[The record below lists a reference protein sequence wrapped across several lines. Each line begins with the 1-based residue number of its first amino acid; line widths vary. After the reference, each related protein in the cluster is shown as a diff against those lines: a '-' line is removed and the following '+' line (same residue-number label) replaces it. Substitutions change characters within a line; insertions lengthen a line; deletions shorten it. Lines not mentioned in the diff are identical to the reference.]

1 MPKKTILLIGSG
13 GMVGQNLLEHPDISS
28 YDILSPRSNEL
39 DLRDFEKVENYL
51 LKYKPEMIIHAAGK
65 IGGIQANLREP
76 VSFLVDNL
84 DMGRNIVMGAY
95 KSGIKKLINIGSS
108 CMYPANISEPLTEDM
123 LLTGKLEETNEGYSI
138 AKLATARLCEY
149 VSRENS
155 SFNYKTII
163 PCNLYGRFDKF
174 KVDYSHLVAA
184 VIHKVHQAKINDASE
199 VEVWGDGM
207 ARREF
212 MYAGDLADALIWS
225 INQFDELPKYMN
237 IGLGV
242 DMTINEYYK
251 EVAKVIGYT
260 GNFAHDETKPV
271 GMIRK
276 LVNTDLQTKLGWQ
289 PKTSLEV
296 GLQKTYEFYLNE
308 IAK

>member
-123 LLTGKLEETNEGYSI
+123 LLSGRLEETNEGYSI

-149 VSRENS
+149 VSREDS

-163 PCNLYGRFDKF
+163 PCNLYGKFDKF
-174 KVDYSHLVAA
+174 KVDCSHLVAA
-184 VIHKVHQAKINDASE
+184 VIHKVHQAKKDDANE

>member
-1 MPKKTILLIGSG
+1 
-13 GMVGQNLLEHPDISS
+13 
-28 YDILSPRSNEL
+28 
-39 DLRDFEKVENYL
+39 
-51 LKYKPEMIIHAAGK
+51 
-65 IGGIQANLREP
+65 
-76 VSFLVDNL
+76 
-84 DMGRNIVMGAY
+84 
-95 KSGIKKLINIGSS
+95 
-108 CMYPANISEPLTEDM
+108 MYPANISEPLTEDM

-149 VSRENS
+149 VSREDS
-155 SFNYKTII
+155 SFNYKTLI

-184 VIHKVHQAKINDASE
+184 VIHKVHQAKKDDANE

-276 LVNTDLQTKLGWQ
+276 LVNTDTQIKLGWQ

>member
-1 MPKKTILLIGSG
+1 
-13 GMVGQNLLEHPDISS
+13 
-28 YDILSPRSNEL
+28 
-39 DLRDFEKVENYL
+39 
-51 LKYKPEMIIHAAGK
+51 
-65 IGGIQANLREP
+65 
-76 VSFLVDNL
+76 
-84 DMGRNIVMGAY
+84 
-95 KSGIKKLINIGSS
+95 
-108 CMYPANISEPLTEDM
+108 MYPANISEPLKEDM
-123 LLTGKLEETNEGYSI
+123 LMTGKFEETNEGYSI

-149 VSRENS
+149 VSREDS
-155 SFNYKTII
+155 SFIYKTLI
-163 PCNLYGRFDKF
+163 PCNLYGKFDKF

-184 VIHKVHQAKINDASE
+184 VIHKIHLAKKNHANE

-225 INQFDELPKYMN
+225 INNFDELPKYMN

-242 DMTINEYYK
+242 DITIDEYYK
-251 EVAKVIGYT
+251 RVAKVIGFT
-260 GNFAHDETKPV
+260 GTLTHDKTMPV

-276 LVNTDLQTKLGWQ
+276 VVNTDIQTKLGWY

>member
-1 MPKKTILLIGSG
+1 MPKKIILLTGSG

-28 YDILSPRSNEL
+28 YDILLPRSNEL

-76 VSFLVDNL
+76 VRFLVDNL

-155 SFNYKTII
+155 SFNYKTLI
-163 PCNLYGRFDKF
+163 PCNLYGKFDKF

-184 VIHKVHQAKINDASE
+184 VIHKVHQAKKDDANE

-225 INQFDELPKYMN
+225 INQFDELPEYMN

-242 DMTINEYYK
+242 DITIDEYYK
-251 EVAKVIGYT
+251 KVAKVIGYT

>member
-1 MPKKTILLIGSG
+1 MSKKTILLTGSG

-95 KSGIKKLINIGSS
+95 KSGIKKLINIGTS

-123 LLTGKLEETNEGYSI
+123 FFSGKLEETNEGYAI
-138 AKLATARLCEY
+138 AKLAIARLCEY

-184 VIHKVHQAKINDASE
+184 VIHKVHQAKKDDANE

-276 LVNTDLQTKLGWQ
+276 LVNTDTQIKLGWQ

>member
-76 VSFLVDNL
+76 VRFLVDNL

-149 VSRENS
+149 VSREDS

-163 PCNLYGRFDKF
+163 PCNLYGKFDKF
-174 KVDYSHLVAA
+174 KVDCSHLVAA
-184 VIHKVHQAKINDASE
+184 VIHKVHQAKKDNANE

-289 PKTSLEV
+289 PKTSLKV

>member
-1 MPKKTILLIGSG
+1 MPKKTILLTGSG

-39 DLRDFEKVENYL
+39 DLLDFNMVENYL

-65 IGGIQANLREP
+65 VGGIQANLREP
-76 VSFLVDNL
+76 VKFLVDNL

-108 CMYPANISEPLTEDM
+108 CMYPANISEPLIEDM
-123 LLTGKLEETNEGYSI
+123 LMTGKLEETNEGYAI

-149 VSRENS
+149 VSREDS
-155 SFNYKTII
+155 SFVYKTLI
-163 PCNLYGRFDKF
+163 PCNLYGKFDKF
-174 KVDYSHLVAA
+174 KADYSHLVAA
-184 VIHKVHQAKINDASE
+184 AIHKIHLAKKDDANE
-199 VEVWGDGM
+199 VEVWGDGV

-212 MYAGDLADALIWS
+212 MYAGDLADALIFS
-225 INQFDELPKYMN
+225 INKFDELPTYMN
-237 IGLGV
+237 IGLGI
-242 DMTINEYYK
+242 DITIDEYYK
-251 EVAKVIGYT
+251 KVAKVIGFNGALT
-260 GNFAHDETKPV
+260 HDINKPV
-271 GMIRK
+271 GMMRK
-276 LVNTDLQTKLGWQ
+276 VVNTDIQTKLGWQ

-296 GLQKTYEFYLNE
+296 GLQKTYNFYLKE

>member
-1 MPKKTILLIGSG
+1 MPKKTILLTGSG

-28 YDILSPRSNEL
+28 YDIFSPRSNEL
-39 DLRDFEKVENYL
+39 DLRDFKKVENYL

-65 IGGIQANLREP
+65 VGGIQANLREP
-76 VSFLVDNL
+76 VKFLVDNL

-108 CMYPANISEPLTEDM
+108 CMYPANISEPLKEDM
-123 LLTGKLEETNEGYSI
+123 LMTGKLEETNEGYSI

-149 VSRENS
+149 VTREDS
-155 SFNYKTII
+155 SFSYKTLI
-163 PCNLYGRFDKF
+163 PCNLYGKFDKF

-184 VIHKVHQAKINDASE
+184 VIHKIHLAKKDNVSE

-212 MYAGDLADALIWS
+212 MFAGDLADALILS
-225 INQFDELPKYMN
+225 INKFDELPEYMN

-242 DMTINEYYK
+242 DMTIDEYYK
-251 EVAKVIGYT
+251 KVAKVIGFT
-260 GNFAHDETKPV
+260 GTLNHNKTKPV
-271 GMIRK
+271 GMMRK
-276 LVNTDLQTKLGWQ
+276 LVNVDRQTKLGWY
-289 PKTSLEV
+289 PKTSLEA
-296 GLQKTYEFYLNE
+296 GLQKTYKFYLQKM
-308 IAK
+308 AK

>member
-1 MPKKTILLIGSG
+1 MAKRTILLTGSG
-13 GMVGQNLLEHPDISS
+13 GMVGQNLLEHKDINSF
-28 YDILSPRSNEL
+28 DVLTPRSSEL
-39 DLRDFEKVENYL
+39 DLRDYKKVKSYL
-51 LKYKPEMIIHAAGK
+51 IKYNPEMIIHAAGK
-65 IGGIQANLREP
+65 VGGIQANLKEP

-95 KSGIKKLINIGSS
+95 KSGIKKLINIGTS

-123 LLTGKLEETNEGYSI
+123 LLSGKLEETNEGYAI

-149 VSRENS
+149 VSREDS
-155 SFNYKTII
+155 SFNYKTLI

-184 VIHKVHQAKINDASE
+184 VIHKVHQAKKNNVNE

-212 MYAGDLADALIWS
+212 MYAGDLAEAIIWS

-242 DMTINEYYK
+242 DMTINEYYM
-251 EVAKVIGYT
+251 EVAKVIGFT
-260 GNFAHDETKPV
+260 GNFTHDKTKPV

-289 PKTSLEV
+289 PNTRLEV

-308 IAK
+308 IAE

>member
-1 MPKKTILLIGSG
+1 MPKKTILLTGSG
-13 GMVGQNLLEHPDISS
+13 GMVGQNLLEHKDISS
-28 YDILSPRSNEL
+28 FDILAPRSSEL

-84 DMGRNIVMGAY
+84 DMGRNVVMGAY
-95 KSGIKKLINIGSS
+95 KSGIKKLINIGTS

-123 LLTGKLEETNEGYSI
+123 FFSGKLEETNEGYAI
-138 AKLATARLCEY
+138 AKLAIARLCEY

-184 VIHKVHQAKINDASE
+184 VIHKVHQAKINDSSE

-212 MYAGDLADALIWS
+212 MYAGDLAEAIIWS
-225 INQFDELPKYMN
+225 INKFDELPEYMN

-242 DMTINEYYK
+242 DITINEYYK
-251 EVAKVIGYT
+251 KVAKVIGFT
-260 GNFAHDETKPV
+260 GNFTHDKTKPV

-276 LVNTDLQTKLGWQ
+276 LVNTDVQTKLGWQ

>member
-149 VSRENS
+149 VSREDS
-155 SFNYKTII
+155 SFNYKTLI

>member
-1 MPKKTILLIGSG
+1 MPKKTILLTGSG
-13 GMVGQNLLEHPDISS
+13 GMVGQNLLEHKDISS
-28 YDILSPRSNEL
+28 FDILAPRSSEL

-84 DMGRNIVMGAY
+84 DMGRNVVMGAY
-95 KSGIKKLINIGSS
+95 KSGIKKLINIGTS

-123 LLTGKLEETNEGYSI
+123 FFSGKLEETNEGYAI
-138 AKLATARLCEY
+138 AKLAIARLCEY

-184 VIHKVHQAKINDASE
+184 VIHKVHQAKINDSSE

-212 MYAGDLADALIWS
+212 MYAGDLAEAIIWS
-225 INQFDELPKYMN
+225 INKFDELPEYMN

-242 DMTINEYYK
+242 DMTIDEYYK
-251 EVAKVIGYT
+251 KVAKVIGFT
-260 GNFAHDETKPV
+260 GNFTHDKTKPV

-276 LVNTDLQTKLGWQ
+276 LVNTDVQTKLGWQ
-289 PKTSLEV
+289 PKTNLEV

-308 IAK
+308 IVK

>member
-1 MPKKTILLIGSG
+1 MPKKIILLTGSG

-138 AKLATARLCEY
+138 AKLAIARLCEY

-212 MYAGDLADALIWS
+212 MYAGDLAEAIIWS
-225 INQFDELPKYMN
+225 INKFDELPEYMN

-242 DMTINEYYK
+242 DMTIDEYYK
-251 EVAKVIGYT
+251 KVAKVIGFT
-260 GNFAHDETKPV
+260 GNFTHDKTKPV

-276 LVNTDLQTKLGWQ
+276 LVNTDVQTKLGWQ
-289 PKTSLEV
+289 PKTNLEV
-296 GLQKTYEFYLNE
+296 GLQKTYEFYLKE
-308 IAK
+308 IAE

>member
-1 MPKKTILLIGSG
+1 MPKKTILLTGSG

-76 VSFLVDNL
+76 VRFLVDNL

-123 LLTGKLEETNEGYSI
+123 LLSGKLEETNEGYAI

-149 VSRENS
+149 VSREDS
-155 SFNYKTII
+155 SFNYKTLI

-184 VIHKVHQAKINDASE
+184 VIHKVHQAKKNNVNE

-212 MYAGDLADALIWS
+212 MYAGDLAEAIIWS

-237 IGLGV
+237 IGLGI
-242 DMTINEYYK
+242 DMTINEYYM
-251 EVAKVIGYT
+251 EVAKVIGFT
-260 GNFAHDETKPV
+260 GNFTHEKTKPV
-271 GMIRK
+271 GMLRK

-289 PKTSLEV
+289 PNTRFEV
-296 GLQKTYEFYLNE
+296 GLKKTYEFYLKE
-308 IAK
+308 IAE

>member
-1 MPKKTILLIGSG
+1 MPKKTILLTGSG

-123 LLTGKLEETNEGYSI
+123 LLSGKLEETNEGYAI

-276 LVNTDLQTKLGWQ
+276 LVNTDTQIKLGWQ

>member
-1 MPKKTILLIGSG
+1 MSKKTILLTGSG
-13 GMVGQNLLEHPDISS
+13 GMVGQNLLEHPSISS
-28 YDILSPRSNEL
+28 YDIISPRSNEL
-39 DLRDFEKVENYL
+39 DLRDFEKVEKYL
-51 LKYKPEMIIHAAGK
+51 LKCKPEMIIHAAGK
-65 IGGIQANLREP
+65 VGGIQANLREP
-76 VSFLVDNL
+76 VKFLVDNL

-123 LLTGKLEETNEGYSI
+123 LMTEKLEETNEGYAI

-149 VSRENS
+149 VSREDS
-155 SFNYKTII
+155 SFVYKTLI
-163 PCNLYGRFDKF
+163 PCNLYGKFDKF
-174 KVDYSHLVAA
+174 KTDYSHLVAA
-184 VIHKVHQAKINDASE
+184 VIHKVHQAKKNDANE

-212 MYAGDLADALIWS
+212 MYAGDLADAMIWA
-225 INQFDELPKYMN
+225 INKFDELPKYIN

-242 DMTINEYYK
+242 DITIDEYYK
-251 EVAKVIGYT
+251 KVAKVIGFNGALT
-260 GNFAHDETKPV
+260 HDITKPV
-271 GMIRK
+271 GMMRK
-276 LVNTDLQTKLGWQ
+276 VVNTDIQTTLGWE

-296 GLQKTYEFYLNE
+296 GLQKTYEFYLKE

>member
-1 MPKKTILLIGSG
+1 MPKKTILLTGSG

-76 VSFLVDNL
+76 VRFLVDNL
-84 DMGRNIVMGAY
+84 DMGRNIDMGAY

-149 VSRENS
+149 VSREDS
-155 SFNYKTII
+155 SFNYKTLI

-184 VIHKVHQAKINDASE
+184 VIHKVHQAKKDDANE

-276 LVNTDLQTKLGWQ
+276 LVNTDTQIKLGWQ

>member
-123 LLTGKLEETNEGYSI
+123 LLSGRLEETNEGYSI

-184 VIHKVHQAKINDASE
+184 VIHKVHQAKKDNANE